1 MSEATEDSLIPAS
14 SSSFSSRW
22 TSRPRSR
29 VIAVRVR
36 VRSRSCRIGSGGT
49 NEPRTRPCA
58 PSWASQVASET
69 SVLRPGR
76 FFTCR
81 ALTSSTSNAGVL
93 EQVVE
98 RLPVVPGGLHHRT
111 GDPLGD
117 QVLTQR
123 EDLVGGRA
131 PRGHRLDRLAATRA
145 GDPDADLG
153 VLLGD
158 VQPRAPRRV
167 RLPSLPPASSST
179 DHRCPP
185 RGGQGETG
193 V

>member
-29 VIAVRVR
+29 VIAVRAR

-81 ALTSSTSNAGVL
+81 ALTSMHLEPGVL

-98 RLPVVPGGLHHRT
+98 RLPVVPGRLHHRA
-111 GDPLGD
+111 GHPLGD
-117 QVLTQR
+117 QVLAQR
-123 EDLVGGRA
+123 QDLVGHRPPG
-131 PRGHRLDRLAATRA
+131 GHRLGRSCGGPHRRPGRRPWRPSWRCPAQRTARA
-145 GDPDADLG
+145 
-153 VLLGD
+153 
-158 VQPRAPRRV
+158 
-167 RLPSLPPASSST
+167 RLPSLPPASPRRT
-179 DHRCPP
+179 TRCPS
-185 RGGQGETG
+185 RGGQGDTG